1 MRARI
6 TVIATAFSLVVSSS
20 PAFALTQASQSQPQH
35 IADAAALRRAI
46 ETRTARDD
54 ANRKAVREVLQRDD
68 VREAARALGLDVK
81 AAEDALSTMTS
92 DDLAR
97 VAAPARAVIDHA
109 GAASTV
115 TISITTLLLLLILI
129 VLIVK

>member
-6 TVIATAFSLVVSSS
+6 TVIATAVSLLVSSS
-20 PAFALTQASQSQPQH
+20 PAFAIQAAQQPQH

-46 ETRTARDD
+46 ETQTARDD
-54 ANRKAVREVLQRDD
+54 ANRQSVREALRRDD
-68 VREAARALGLDVK
+68 VREAARALGLNVK
-81 AAEDALSTMTS
+81 AAEDALATMTS
-92 DDLAR
+92 DELAR
-97 VAAPARAVIDHA
+97 VAAPARAVTTDRT

>member
-6 TVIATAFSLVVSSS
+6 TVIATVLSLVVSSS
-20 PAFALTQASQSQPQH
+20 PSFAFTQQSSPPQH
-35 IADAAALRRAI
+35 VADAAALRRAI
-46 ETRTARDD
+46 EAQTVRDA
-54 ANRKAVREVLQRDD
+54 ANRQIVREALQRDD
-68 VREAARALGLDVK
+68 VREAARALGLNVK
-81 AAEDALSTMTS
+81 AAEDALATMTS
-92 DDLAR
+92 EDLAR
-97 VAAPARAVIDHA
+97 VASPARAVTDRT